1 MRRLQNAA
9 VVLRIR
15 FGGVNGSPSMNA
27 SRTDEFLT
35 CSLLAQTKPVINGV
49 SSGNGAQSPL
59 QLNVESASAQL
70 CRGAFRAATKRHFGL
85 FAARQRFI
93 GWAGLPAGIQ
103 SDVANQADAGTASF
117 LAMLFCAKTRL
128 ELSYVFI
135 GTVP

>member
-35 CSLLAQTKPVINGV
+35 CSLLAQTKPVNGV
-49 SSGNGAQSPL
+49 SSGNGAQSTL

-85 FAARQRFI
+85 FCRPAAAYWVGRF
-93 GWAGLPAGIQ
+93 A
-103 SDVANQADAGTASF
+103 
-117 LAMLFCAKTRL
+117 RRH
-128 ELSYVFI
+128 
-135 GTVP
+135 